1 MNASESSSPALPI
14 VGVSKPVGEGAVA
27 FDIRIDKESD
37 VPPYSQI
44 RRAVITSR
52 FEGTLQAGDR
62 LPPMRSLAQ
71 ELGLAVNTVAKAY
84 KELEAA
90 GAIETHGRAG
100 SFITAID
107 GTSHKIHDL
116 TSKYIANMRKL
127 GVEDA
132 SILAVCTHELGLD
145 GVQHDGVQND
155 GAQNEGPLNKVT
167 PNEVTP

>member
-1 MNASESSSPALPI
+1 MNVAEPPCHGLPF
-14 VGVSKPVGEGAVA
+14 VGVSKPVVEGAVA

-44 RRAVITSR
+44 RRAVITAR

-62 LPPMRSLAQ
+62 LPPMRGLAQ

-132 SILAVCTHELGLD
+132 SILAVCTHALGL
-145 GVQHDGVQND
+145 D
-155 GAQNEGPLNKVT
+155 GAQNESAQN
-167 PNEVTP
+167 